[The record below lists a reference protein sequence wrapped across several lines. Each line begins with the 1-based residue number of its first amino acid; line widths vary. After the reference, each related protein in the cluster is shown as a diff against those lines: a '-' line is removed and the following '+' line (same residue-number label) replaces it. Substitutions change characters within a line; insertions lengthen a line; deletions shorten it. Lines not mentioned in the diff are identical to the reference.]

1 MSEFFKIFSDIVFV
15 FFIVASIFFGFSL
28 AVQSLIVKVIKNI
41 NAESDK
47 NYLKVPE
54 DKRLECNELIK
65 KVAVNL
71 SCLTE
76 EQAQIKKIENNN
88 KIRKFF
94 KLKEKPIPHKKVTVK
109 DIAIAVLDGVAE
121 TFYGVTDSKPHL
133 QFSEREIF
141 KILIT
146 LKNRAKDILSS
157 TGIIWLK
164 ELPISFF
171 VTCYNLYGAVDK
183 IKNKPF
189 VLLIIKII
197 DFCLWFTRIIS
208 PVSIGKYLVND
219 VSKNGLNDVINSTL
233 ASVIVKELSV
243 IYYDKISK

>member
-1 MSEFFKIFSDIVFV
+1 MSEFVKIFSDIVFV

-71 SCLTE
+71 SVLTE
-76 EQAQIKKIENNN
+76 EQAQIKKIEKNN

-94 KLKEKPIPHKKVTVK
+94 KLKEKAIPQKNVTVK
-109 DIAIAVLDGVAE
+109 DISIAVLDGIAE

-189 VLLIIKII
+189 VLYFLCPQHGY
-197 DFCLWFTRIIS
+197 DLRTRRLDLDQQARFDGCHS
-208 PVSIGKYLVND
+208 LE
-219 VSKNGLNDVINSTL
+219 T
-233 ASVIVKELSV
+233 A
-243 IYYDKISK
+243 